1 MKFSEMPYTR
11 PDYAAAAKE
20 LDSLTARLRGAASA
34 QEQVALYKE
43 YETLLSHL
51 STQATLCS
59 IRHTVDTR
67 DAFYE
72 EENNYN
78 DEQAPLLEEKLQ
90 PFRQALLASP
100 YRAELEES
108 LGKLLFQNME
118 LEEKAFSPEIVPLM
132 QEENRMA
139 NEYQK
144 LYASAQIPFM
154 GKTVTVAQ
162 LGPYKESTDRTTRR
176 AALEAEG
183 SFFDEN
189 REQFDE
195 LFDKLVKNRT
205 QQAKA
210 LGFDSFVELGAI
222 RRMRNCYTPADVAS
236 FRDQVVRDLV
246 PLTVKIKERQ
256 AKRLGI
262 AREDF
267 TFTDNALSY
276 KDGSATPQGTP
287 EEILAAGKK
296 MYEELSPETRDFI
309 HLMFDN
315 ELFDVLAKDGKAPG
329 GYCTSLPDYQCPF
342 IFSNFNGTSGDVDVL
357 THEAGHAFAAWM
369 NRDRVPMQYTWPTM
383 EACEC
388 HSMSM
393 EFFAWPWAEGF
404 FGADA
409 AKFRYSHLAGA
420 LTFIPY
426 GTAVDHFQHI
436 AYEKPDL
443 TPAQRHAEWKRL
455 LGIYMPWLRLD
466 GDIPFYGDGES
477 WQQKHHIYSSPF
489 YYIDYCLAQTV
500 SLEFWAMI
508 QQDRQ
513 NAWDHYMAY
522 TRQGGTK
529 VFTEL
534 LKNAGLESPFE
545 ENCLRTV
552 CEAAGNWLD
561 NFDLSALH

>member
-132 QEENRMA
+132 QEENRLA

-162 LGPYKESTDRTTRR
+162 LGPYKESTDRATRR

-210 LGFDSFVELGAI
+210 WALIALWSWAPSGGCATAI
-222 RRMRNCYTPADVAS
+222 
-236 FRDQVVRDLV
+236 
-246 PLTVKIKERQ
+246 PLR
-256 AKRLGI
+256 
-262 AREDF
+262 
-267 TFTDNALSY
+267 
-276 KDGSATPQGTP
+276 
-287 EEILAAGKK
+287 
-296 MYEELSPETRDFI
+296 
-309 HLMFDN
+309 
-315 ELFDVLAKDGKAPG
+315 
-329 GYCTSLPDYQCPF
+329 
-342 IFSNFNGTSGDVDVL
+342 
-357 THEAGHAFAAWM
+357 
-369 NRDRVPMQYTWPTM
+369 TWPP
-383 EACEC
+383 
-388 HSMSM
+388 S
-393 EFFAWPWAEGF
+393 
-404 FGADA
+404 
-409 AKFRYSHLAGA
+409 
-420 LTFIPY
+420 
-426 GTAVDHFQHI
+426 GT
-436 AYEKPDL
+436 
-443 TPAQRHAEWKRL
+443 RWC
-455 LGIYMPWLRLD
+455 GIWCP
-466 GDIPFYGDGES
+466 
-477 WQQKHHIYSSPF
+477 
-489 YYIDYCLAQTV
+489 
-500 SLEFWAMI
+500 
-508 QQDRQ
+508 
-513 NAWDHYMAY
+513 
-522 TRQGGTK
+522 
-529 VFTEL
+529 
-534 LKNAGLESPFE
+534 
-545 ENCLRTV
+545 
-552 CEAAGNWLD
+552 
-561 NFDLSALH
+561 

>member
-59 IRHTVDTR
+59 IRHTPWTPGTPSTR
-67 DAFYE
+67 RKTTTTTSRP
-72 EENNYN
+72 
-78 DEQAPLLEEKLQ
+78 PLLEEKLQ

-132 QEENRMA
+132 QEENRLA

-162 LGPYKESTDRTTRR
+162 LGPYKESTDRATRR

-210 LGFDSFVELGAI
+210 LGFECFVELGAI

-236 FRDQVVRDLV
+236 LPGPGGAGFGAPDGENQGA
-246 PLTVKIKERQ
+246 PGQ
-256 AKRLGI
+256 APGDRLGELHLYGQ
-262 AREDF
+262 RPE
-267 TFTDNALSY
+267 L
-276 KDGSATPQGTP
+276 QGR
-287 EEILAAGKK
+287 L
-296 MYEELSPETRDFI
+296 R
-309 HLMFDN
+309 H
-315 ELFDVLAKDGKAPG
+315 APG
-329 GYCTSLPDYQCPF
+329 HPGGNP
-342 IFSNFNGTSGDVDVL
+342 GSGQEDV
-357 THEAGHAFAAWM
+357 
-369 NRDRVPMQYTWPTM
+369 R
-383 EACEC
+383 
-388 HSMSM
+388 
-393 EFFAWPWAEGF
+393 
-404 FGADA
+404 
-409 AKFRYSHLAGA
+409 GA
-420 LTFIPY
+420 LPRDAGFHP
-426 GTAVDHFQHI
+426 
-436 AYEKPDL
+436 PD
-443 TPAQRHAEWKRL
+443 
-455 LGIYMPWLRLD
+455 
-466 GDIPFYGDGES
+466 
-477 WQQKHHIYSSPF
+477 
-489 YYIDYCLAQTV
+489 V
-500 SLEFWAMI
+500 
-508 QQDRQ
+508 
-513 NAWDHYMAY
+513 
-522 TRQGGTK
+522 
-529 VFTEL
+529 
-534 LKNAGLESPFE
+534 
-545 ENCLRTV
+545 
-552 CEAAGNWLD
+552 
-561 NFDLSALH
+561 

>member
-132 QEENRMA
+132 QEENRLA

-162 LGPYKESTDRTTRR
+162 LGPYKESTDRATRR

-222 RRMRNCYTPADVAS
+222 RP
-236 FRDQVVRDLV
+236 
-246 PLTVKIKERQ
+246 RQ
-256 AKRLGI
+256 
-262 AREDF
+262 
-267 TFTDNALSY
+267 Y
-276 KDGSATPQGTP
+276 
-287 EEILAAGKK
+287 
-296 MYEELSPETRDFI
+296 
-309 HLMFDN
+309 
-315 ELFDVLAKDGKAPG
+315 LF
-329 GYCTSLPDYQCPF
+329 
-342 IFSNFNGTSGDVDVL
+342 
-357 THEAGHAFAAWM
+357 
-369 NRDRVPMQYTWPTM
+369 
-383 EACEC
+383 
-388 HSMSM
+388 
-393 EFFAWPWAEGF
+393 
-404 FGADA
+404 
-409 AKFRYSHLAGA
+409 
-420 LTFIPY
+420 
-426 GTAVDHFQHI
+426 
-436 AYEKPDL
+436 
-443 TPAQRHAEWKRL
+443 
-455 LGIYMPWLRLD
+455 
-466 GDIPFYGDGES
+466 
-477 WQQKHHIYSSPF
+477 
-489 YYIDYCLAQTV
+489 
-500 SLEFWAMI
+500 
-508 QQDRQ
+508 
-513 NAWDHYMAY
+513 
-522 TRQGGTK
+522 
-529 VFTEL
+529 
-534 LKNAGLESPFE
+534 
-545 ENCLRTV
+545 
-552 CEAAGNWLD
+552 
-561 NFDLSALH
+561 